1 MFNKILA
8 ACASIAL
15 AVSPVNARVEE
26 GTIPL
31 LDLIDSSGIP
41 VSYNTS
47 ECEGDFLGVYMH
59 RGLQRKMILCPGETV
74 EAIDHAVVRHEAWHA
89 VQHCVNAMRGTSS
102 LTPVNDDTDA
112 LMAAA
117 LEVLGED
124 EIRSILA
131 AYPEEHWLVEI
142 EAFTIM
148 EVLTAYEIAEL
159 FNEVCVL

>member
-31 LDLIDSSGIP
+31 LNLMGANGIP
-41 VSYNTS
+41 VSYNTE
-47 ECEGDFLGVYMH
+47 ECSDDFLGVYIH
-59 RGLQRKMILCPGETV
+59 RGLQRKMVLCPGETV

-89 VQHCVNAMRGTSS
+89 VQHCVNAMRGTSPF
-102 LTPVNDDTDA
+102 TPVNEDTDG

-117 LEVLGED
+117 LDVLGETR
-124 EIRSILA
+124 IRQILA
-131 AYPEEHWLVEI
+131 AYPEDHWLIEL
-142 EAFTIM
+142 EAFTVM
-148 EVLTAYEIAEL
+148 EVFTAYEIAEL
-159 FNEVCVL
+159 FNEACIL